1 MVKIPPGD
9 AGDVRDVGLIP
20 TSGRSRALEEEMAT
34 DSCILVGKIPWTGE
48 PGSYS
53 PWGSQSRTRPKHSMP
68 GVQGSCTPSL
78 LWHLCASPPGALG
91 VSHVA
96 LTVTGQ
102 ISGLAHAGSLQG
114 AGEARGQRHPEA
126 QPHPLQGSPC
136 QPRQVPG
143 VPLGIWRK
151 SSPNGLRQCLGG
163 EGHVHLEP

>member
-9 AGDVRDVGLIP
+9 AGDVRDVGSIP
-20 TSGRSRALEEEMAT
+20 TSGRSRGLEEEMAT

-53 PWGSQSRTRPKHSMP
+53 PWGSQSRTQPKHSMP
-68 GVQGSCTPSL
+68 GVQGSRTPSL
-78 LWHLCASPPGALG
+78 LLWHLYASPPGTLG

-102 ISGLAHAGSLQG
+102 ISGLAHAGSLLG

-126 QPHPLQGSPC
+126 SLILFRGARVSHARYLVCLWGSGGKAA
-136 QPRQVPG
+136 PRG
-143 VPLGIWRK
+143 
-151 SSPNGLRQCLGG
+151 
-163 EGHVHLEP
+163 